1 MMMIDVIPQ
10 EFFEGV
16 PVPPAVTLDGELL
29 GALEEAPAGAWLAQM
44 LDGGDVTSLTTF
56 ELPTYLRT
64 AAKVQAWAASC
75 VDSGIA
81 ELASR
86 RDLAN
91 VAADADIA
99 LALREPLRLAQTRIH
114 RAQRLRGLLPA
125 FKRAFH
131 RGDLSEYDVAQ
142 LVDATSCT
150 DDPDIL
156 ARVQESTLAN
166 LRGQSGAQL
175 RRYARRLLDRPP
187 PAAATRRARA
197 ARAQADVTLQPGEDG
212 MASIVT
218 DQPVE
223 DAMIVKA
230 AVDAKAIT
238 AKQAGDTRP
247 IGVLRSEALT
257 GLCADYLTGATG
269 EPAPRSGGRPIE
281 INIVVGLRT
290 ALGLDDLP
298 GEVPAAGLV
307 PREDIARMIA
317 DDQARLRLLVVDDGD
332 GPGRGRVLYRGH
344 DGYRPTAEQIAFV
357 RAAYPTSLGPASRV
371 RAERCDVDHF
381 QEWPDGATIETNL
394 GPFDRPWHIRKTRG
408 SLSVTVDDSGAV
420 TGTTRLAQTR
430 TIPPPAHSRPPDP
443 GRTTADEPKA
453 PEPPPF

>member
-10 EFFEGV
+10 VFFDGV

-29 GALEEAPAGAWLAQM
+29 GALEDAPAGAWLAQL
-44 LDGGDVTSLTTF
+44 LDGVDVTSLTTF
-56 ELPTYLRT
+56 ELPTYLRVAT
-64 AAKVQAWAASC
+64 KVQAWAASC
-75 VDSGIA
+75 VDTAVA

-86 RDLAN
+86 RDVDN

-99 LALREPLRLAQTRIH
+99 LALREPLKLAQVRIH
-114 RAQRLRGLLPA
+114 RALRLRGLLPA

-156 ARVQESTLAN
+156 ARGRESARAN
-166 LRGQSGAQL
+166 LRGKSGAQFG
-175 RRYARRLLDRPP
+175 RYARRLVDRIA
-187 PAAATRRARA
+187 PAAPNRRARA
-197 ARAQADVTLQPGEDG
+197 ARAQAAVTLQPGEDG

-257 GLCADYLTGATG
+257 GLCADYLTGA
-269 EPAPRSGGRPIE
+269 GG
-281 INIVVGLRT
+281 
-290 ALGLDDLP
+290 
-298 GEVPAAGLV
+298 
-307 PREDIARMIA
+307 
-317 DDQARLRLLVVDDGD
+317 
-332 GPGRGRVLYRGH
+332 
-344 DGYRPTAEQIAFV
+344 
-357 RAAYPTSLGPASRV
+357 
-371 RAERCDVDHF
+371 
-381 QEWPDGATIETNL
+381 
-394 GPFDRPWHIRKTRG
+394 
-408 SLSVTVDDSGAV
+408 
-420 TGTTRLAQTR
+420 
-430 TIPPPAHSRPPDP
+430 
-443 GRTTADEPKA
+443 
-453 PEPPPF
+453 

>member
-1 MMMIDVIPQ
+1 MTMIDVIPQ
-10 EFFEGV
+10 EFFDGV

-29 GALEEAPAGAWLAQM
+29 GALEDAPAGSWLAQM
-44 LDGGDVTSLTTF
+44 LDGGDVRSLTTF

-86 RDLAN
+86 RDVDN

-99 LALREPLRLAQTRIH
+99 LALREPLRLAQTRIY
-114 RAQRLRGLLPA
+114 RALRLRGVLPA

-175 RRYARRLLDRPP
+175 RRYARRLLDRLDPG
-187 PAAATRRARA
+187 AANRRARA

-238 AKQAGDTRP
+238 AKQAGDSRP
-247 IGVLRSEALT
+247 IGVLRSEGLT
-257 GLCADYLTGATG
+257 QLCSDYLTGATG

-281 INIVVGLRT
+281 ISIGVGLRT

-317 DDQARLRLLVVDDGD
+317 TDQARLRLLVVDDGD
-332 GPGRGRVLYRGH
+332 GPSRGRVVYRGH
-344 DGYRPTAEQIAFV
+344 DAYRPPPDQIARV
-357 RAAYPTSLGPASRV
+357 RAAFPTSLGPASQV
-371 RAERCDVDHF
+371 RAERWDMDHF
-381 QEWPDGATIETNL
+381 KEWPDGMTVETNL

-408 SLSVTVDDSGAV
+408 SLSVTVDNSGAV
-420 TGTTRLAQTR
+420 IVTTVLGQTR
-430 TIPPPAHSRPPDP
+430 TQTPYDYSAHLDPA
-443 GRTTADEPKA
+443 GTTAES
-453 PEPPPF
+453 PEPAPF